1 MVGSLFYWHIKV
13 TINSQVIIDYKIKTN
28 KYCKILDKNNIYKI
42 MLANIIE
49 EISWLN
55 NSSI

>member
-1 MVGSLFYWHIKV
+1 M

-49 EISWLN
+49 DIS
-55 NSSI
+55 